1 MRHVRAGHRDAHATG
16 TDRTGHARGRVARSG
31 VTVSLLLAL
40 LLLASVASAQSLSS
54 DPATQA
60 STIVGRVCVD
70 ADGDGRCGPDEPG
83 LADVRLVLAT
93 GREVRTDAFGRY
105 HLTGVD
111 SRVPDLTGG
120 PHLRPG
126 RHALKVDPRSLPS
139 ASQVVP
145 RVATVEVPWG
155 AAVLQD
161 FAVRPPPTLPHAA
174 PTPAASRPPEARAA
188 DPGKL
193 RFLISGQATP
203 GDRVRA
209 GDVDATVE
217 DSGAWLATV
226 PLYPGQNVVGITTTS
241 PDGAVEFTQQSFDVV
256 RRGEHGWLVIPRA
269 KVRLGAVRGLAPGAP
284 LPTGDTFLR
293 LEVAPGTQVTTPEA
307 QLVAGPEGEVR
318 VPVRLAPGRN
328 TVPLSLAPPR
338 RPGSSVSVTVE
349 ARAQPFVVGLLDV
362 EASLAPAGGG
372 LRLRGR
378 GAVHGEAQLGPVQVV
393 GELDLTDTDLR
404 QLDDAPLADWLRPRM
419 PERFDRWADPDL
431 APAEWG
437 DTSVSLTPN
446 PAEGLL
452 RLEARH
458 EQYGR
463 AGFGTYRALLQDRE
477 VGRYHHPLFG
487 PYAELREQLGS
498 VSVGLDAFAG
508 GLVDPTRG
516 LAATPAHEELR
527 ATGGSLYSLGGGS
540 VAEGSELV
548 RVEVRDGIT
557 GLPLGEQHLI
567 RGRDYDIDY
576 LAGRILL
583 ARPLSFLTG
592 ASLLRTDA
600 LTQAPEPVLVVDYAV
615 LHTGDPRDSVGGEA
629 WARWRDSTLGVSA
642 VRERRLGAP
651 FQLLSGR
658 GQTRLW
664 GYSLLAE
671 AASSRGLAVEP
682 AVFGVSDDGG
692 LSFLRPVGTQD
703 DHGGAVTLRLSGP
716 GVLGPGAGG
725 SVDAAWRERSRGFSD
740 GAHLDAARFRQLS
753 LRVTQ
758 PVGPVALTLMGD
770 ERRSA
775 DPRLPFEDTPFG
787 ARTLGAA
794 VAYERDAGS
803 VRLELRDSW
812 LRATDVPGEGAALE
826 GGRTSLG
833 VSVSRML
840 TSRLTVSAGH
850 RQRLHERGEGLGRMD
865 DTFTS
870 AGVDLNLDDDTS
882 VGVKGGWGPELGPQ
896 AWLDARVRRGKETY
910 YGGYSVDVDGPDF
923 GLGRAVTGARTEVG
937 DGTTLFVEDVSAH
950 DAQALRRAR
959 AVGFQSAVG
968 LSGFSVGARYERG
981 VRHPLDLASDLTRDV
996 ASVSAQWLRE
1006 RFRADVRAELRHEE
1020 GTPAR
1025 GASGP
1030 VDRTQVVLALA
1041 AEGQLMKDVT
1051 ASGRL
1056 DFAHTAGREGLEARF
1071 AEGFAALVWRPGP
1084 WLVVARYGL
1093 TRELSPGARFA
1104 FGDRVLQTVSLMPT
1118 VRLGERLSVAS
1129 GLHVGRSSLGASSRW
1144 VWTGTLRPSV
1154 RVLGGLEVAVEA
1166 ARRTSAADDQ
1176 GLTALRP
1183 EVAWRLDE
1191 RLRVALGYTVLG
1203 FSGLG
1208 LEAESEDAPDR
1219 LYLRA
1224 EVAW

>member
-1 MRHVRAGHRDAHATG
+1 M
-16 TDRTGHARGRVARSG
+16 ARGGALLRAVGRHA
-31 VTVSLLLAL
+31 TVSLVLVL
-40 LLLASVASAQSLSS
+40 LLLSSVASAQALSS
-54 DPATQA
+54 DLPTQA
-60 STIVGRVCVD
+60 STIAGRVCVD
-70 ADGDGRCGPDEPG
+70 VDGDGLCGPDEPG
-83 LADVRLVLAT
+83 LADVRLVLST

-111 SRVPDLTGG
+111 SRVPDLTDG

-126 RHALKVDPRSLPS
+126 RHALKVDPRSLPPS
-139 ASQVVP
+139 SQVVP
-145 RVATVEVPWG
+145 RTATVEVPWG

-161 FAVRPPPTLPHAA
+161 FAVRSPPTRASAPPSAA
-174 PTPAASRPPEARAA
+174 PGSPPEARIAN
-188 DPGKL
+188 GGL
-193 RFLISGQATP
+193 RFVISGKASP

-226 PLYPGQNVVGITTTS
+226 PLQPGRNVIAITTTS
-241 PDGAVEFTQQSFDVV
+241 PGGAVEFAQHTFDVV
-256 RRGEHGWLVIPRA
+256 RRGERGWLVIPRERN
-269 KVRLGAVRGLAPGAP
+269 RLGAVRGLSADAP
-284 LPTGDTFLR
+284 LPAGDTFLR
-293 LEVAPGTQVTTPEA
+293 LEVPPGTEVTSSDTI
-307 QLVAGPEGEVR
+307 LHAGPDGEVR
-318 VPVRLAPGRN
+318 LPVRLVPGRN
-328 TVPLSLAPPR
+328 TLPITLAPPSQ
-338 RPGSSVSVTVE
+338 PASTVTVSVE
-349 ARAQPFVVGLLDV
+349 ASAQPFVVGLLDM
-362 EASLAPAGGG
+362 EASIAPAGGG
-372 LRLRGR
+372 FRLRGR
-378 GAVHGEAQLGPVQVV
+378 GALHGEAQVGPVQVV

-404 QLDDAPLADWLRPRM
+404 QLNDAPLADWLRPRL
-419 PERFDRWADPDL
+419 PERFDRWPDPDL

-437 DTSVSLTPN
+437 DASVSLTPN
-446 PAEGLL
+446 PAEGRL

-477 VGRYHHPLFG
+477 VGRYHRPLFG
-487 PYAELREQLGS
+487 PYAELREQLGP
-498 VSVGLDAFAG
+498 VRVGMDVFAG

-527 ATGGSLYSLGGGS
+527 ATGGSLYYLGGGI

-548 RVEVRDGIT
+548 RVEVRDGVT

-600 LTQAPEPVLVVDYAV
+600 LTEAPEPVLVVDYAV
-615 LHTGDPRDSVGGEA
+615 LHSGDPRDSVGGEA
-629 WARWRDSTLGVSA
+629 WARWRDSTVGLSA

-658 GQTRLW
+658 GQTRLG

-671 AASSRGLAVEP
+671 AASSRGFAVDSS
-682 AVFGVSDDGG
+682 VFGVSDDGG
-692 LSFLRPVGTQD
+692 LSFLRPMGTQD
-703 DHGGAVTLRLSGP
+703 DHGGAVGLRLSGP
-716 GVLGPGAGG
+716 GVLGPAHGGA
-725 SVDAAWRERSRGFSD
+725 VEAAWRERSRGFSD

-753 LRVTQ
+753 LRVAQ
-758 PVGPVALTLMGD
+758 PVGPVELTLLGD

-794 VAYERDAGS
+794 VAYERDDWGAR
-803 VRLELRDSW
+803 VELRDSW
-812 LRATDVPGEGAALE
+812 LRATDVPGEGDALE

-833 VSVSRML
+833 VAGHYAL
-840 TSRLTVSAGH
+840 TSRLTLSAGH

-870 AGVDLNLDDDTS
+870 AGVDVRLDDDAS
-882 VGVKGGWGPELGPQ
+882 VGLKGGWGPELGPQ
-896 AWLDARVRRGKETY
+896 AWLDARVRHGQETY

-923 GLGRAVTGARTEVG
+923 GAGRAVTGARTEVG
-937 DGTTLFVEDVSAH
+937 DGTTVFVEDVSAH
-950 DAQALRRAR
+950 DAMAVRRAR
-959 AVGFQSAVG
+959 AVGFQWAAG
-968 LSGFSVGARYERG
+968 KSGFSAGARYERG
-981 VRHPLDLASDLTRDV
+981 VRNPLDIASDLTRDV

-1020 GTPAR
+1020 GTPAL
-1025 GASGP
+1025 GTSGP

-1041 AEGQLMKDVT
+1041 AEAQLLKDVT

-1071 AEGFAALVWRPGP
+1071 AQGFAALVWRPGP

-1093 TRELSPGARFA
+1093 TRELSPGARFY
-1104 FGDRVLQTVSLMPT
+1104 FGDRMLQTVSLMPA

-1129 GLHVGRSSLGASSRW
+1129 GLHVGRSSLGESSRW
-1144 VWTGTLRPSV
+1144 VWTGTLRPAV
-1154 RVLGGLEVAVEA
+1154 RVVGGLEVAVEA

-1176 GLTALRP
+1176 GLSALRP
-1183 EVAWRLDE
+1183 EVAYRLDE

-1219 LYLRA
+1219 LYLRV

>member
-1 MRHVRAGHRDAHATG
+1 
-16 TDRTGHARGRVARSG
+16 
-31 VTVSLLLAL
+31 
-40 LLLASVASAQSLSS
+40 
-54 DPATQA
+54 
-60 STIVGRVCVD
+60 ST
-70 ADGDGRCGPDEPG
+70 PG
-83 LADVRLVLAT
+83 
-93 GREVRTDAFGRY
+93 
-105 HLTGVD
+105 
-111 SRVPDLTGG
+111 
-120 PHLRPG
+120 
-126 RHALKVDPRSLPS
+126 
-139 ASQVVP
+139 
-145 RVATVEVPWG
+145 
-155 AAVLQD
+155 
-161 FAVRPPPTLPHAA
+161 
-174 PTPAASRPPEARAA
+174 RPPEARAA
-188 DPGKL
+188 DHGNL
-193 RFLISGQATP
+193 RFLISGQASP

-209 GDVDATVE
+209 GDVDATVQ
-217 DSGAWLATV
+217 DSGAWLASVLLT
-226 PLYPGQNVVGITTTS
+226 PGSNVIAITTTS
-241 PDGAVEFTQQSFDVV
+241 PGGTVEFAQQSFDVV
-256 RRGEHGWLVIPRA
+256 RRGEHGWIVIPHE
-269 KVRLGAVRGLAPGAP
+269 KVRLGAVRGLSPDVP
-284 LPTGDTFLR
+284 LPTGDTYLR
-293 LEVAPGTQVTTPEA
+293 LEVVPGTQVRTPDT

-318 VPVRLAPGRN
+318 LPVRLVPGRN
-328 TVPLSLAPPR
+328 TIPISMAPPQQR
-338 RPGSSVSVTVE
+338 WSAVSVTVE

-372 LRLRGR
+372 FRLRGR
-378 GAVHGEAQLGPVQVV
+378 GALHGEAQLGPVQVV

-404 QLDDAPLADWLRPRM
+404 QLDDAPLVDWLRPRR
-419 PERFDRWADPDL
+419 PERFDRWPDPDL

-437 DTSVSLTPN
+437 DNSVSLTPN
-446 PAEGLL
+446 PAEGRL

-463 AGFGTYRALLQDRE
+463 AGFGTYRALIQDRE
-477 VGRYHHPLFG
+477 VGRYHRPLFG
-487 PYAELREQLGS
+487 PYAELREQLGP

-516 LAATPAHEELR
+516 LAATPAHEELS
-527 ATGGSLYSLGGGS
+527 ATGGSLYYLGGGT

-548 RVEVRDGIT
+548 RVEVRDGVT

-583 ARPLSFLTG
+583 ARPLSFLIGT
-592 ASLLRTDA
+592 SLLRTDA
-600 LTQAPEPVLVVDYAV
+600 LSEAPEPVLVVDYAV

-629 WARWRDSTLGVSA
+629 WARWRDSTVGLAA

-658 GQTRLW
+658 GQTKLW

-682 AVFGVSDDGG
+682 SVFGVSDDGG

-716 GVLGPGAGG
+716 GVLGPGHGG
-725 SVDAAWRERSRGFSD
+725 AVAAVWRERSKGFSD
-740 GAHLDAARFRQLS
+740 GAHLDVARFRQLS

-758 PVGPVALTLMGD
+758 PVGPVALTLLGD

-794 VAYERDAGS
+794 VAYEHHEGT

-812 LRATDVPGEGAALE
+812 LRATEVPGQGAALE

-850 RQRLHERGEGLGRMD
+850 RQRLHERGEGLGRMN

-870 AGVDLNLDDDTS
+870 AGVAVNLDNDTS

-896 AWLDARVRRGKETY
+896 AWLDARARRGRETY

-923 GLGRAVTGARTEVG
+923 GAARAVTGARTEVG

-950 DAQALRRAR
+950 DAMAMRRAR
-959 AVGFQSAVG
+959 AVGFQWAAG
-968 LSGFSVGARYERG
+968 QSGFSAAARYERG
-981 VRHPLDLASDLTRDV
+981 VRNPLDIESDLTRDV

-1020 GTPAR
+1020 GTPVR

-1071 AEGFAALVWRPGP
+1071 AQGFAALVWRPGP

-1104 FGDRVLQTVSLMPT
+1104 FGDRVLQTVSLMPA
-1118 VRLGERLSVAS
+1118 VRLGDRLSVAS
-1129 GLHVGRSSLGASSRW
+1129 GLHVGRASLGESSRW

-1154 RVLGGLEVAVEA
+1154 RLLGGLEVAVEA

-1183 EVAWRLDE
+1183 EVAYRLDE

>member
-1 MRHVRAGHRDAHATG
+1 H
-16 TDRTGHARGRVARSG
+16 
-31 VTVSLLLAL
+31 
-40 LLLASVASAQSLSS
+40 
-54 DPATQA
+54 
-60 STIVGRVCVD
+60 
-70 ADGDGRCGPDEPG
+70 E
-83 LADVRLVLAT
+83 
-93 GREVRTDAFGRY
+93 
-105 HLTGVD
+105 
-111 SRVPDLTGG
+111 
-120 PHLRPG
+120 
-126 RHALKVDPRSLPS
+126 
-139 ASQVVP
+139 
-145 RVATVEVPWG
+145 
-155 AAVLQD
+155 
-161 FAVRPPPTLPHAA
+161 A
-174 PTPAASRPPEARAA
+174 PTTSAPGRPPEARAA
-188 DPGKL
+188 DHGNL
-193 RFLISGQATP
+193 RFLISGQASP
-203 GDRVRA
+203 GDRVHA
-209 GDVDATVE
+209 GDVDATV
-217 DSGAWLATV
+217 DASGAWLASV
-226 PLYPGQNVVGITTTS
+226 LLYPARDNVIAITTTS
-241 PDGAVEFTQQSFDVV
+241 PDGAVEFAQQSFDVV
-256 RRGEHGWLVIPRA
+256 RRGEHGFLVIPRE
-269 KVRLGAVRGLAPGAP
+269 KVRVGAVRGLSPDVP
-284 LPTGDTFLR
+284 MPTGDTFLR
-293 LEVAPGTQVTTPEA
+293 LEVAPGTQVTTPDI
-307 QLVAGPEGEVR
+307 QLVAGPEGELR
-318 VPVRLAPGRN
+318 LPVRLVPGRN
-328 TVPLSLAPPR
+328 TVPISMAPPQ
-338 RPGSSVSVTVE
+338 RPWIAVSVTVE
-349 ARAQPFVVGLLDV
+349 ASAQPFVVGLLDV
-362 EASLAPAGGG
+362 EASIAPAGGG
-372 LRLRGR
+372 FRLRGR
-378 GAVHGEAQLGPVQVV
+378 GALHGEAQLGPVQVV

-404 QLDDAPLADWLRPRM
+404 QLDDAPLADWFRPRL
-419 PERFDRWADPDL
+419 PERFDRWPDPDL

-437 DTSVSLTPN
+437 DQSVSLTPN
-446 PAEGLL
+446 PTEGRL

-477 VGRYHHPLFG
+477 VGRYHRPLFG
-487 PYAELREQLGS
+487 PYAELREQLGP

-527 ATGGSLYSLGGGS
+527 ATGGSLYYLGGGT

-548 RVEVRDGIT
+548 RVEVRDGVT
-557 GLPLGEQHLI
+557 GLPLGEQHLV

-658 GQTRLW
+658 GQTELW

-682 AVFGVSDDGG
+682 SVFGVSDDGG

-716 GVLGPGAGG
+716 GVLGPGNGG
-725 SVDAAWRERSRGFSD
+725 AVAAVWRERSKGFSD

-758 PVGPVALTLMGD
+758 PVGPVALTLVGD

-794 VAYERDAGS
+794 VAYEHHEGT

-812 LRATDVPGEGAALE
+812 LRATEVPGQGAALE

-850 RQRLHERGEGLGRMD
+850 RQRLHERGAGPGRMN

-870 AGVDLNLDDDTS
+870 AGVAVNLDNDTS

-896 AWLDARVRRGKETY
+896 AWLDARARRGNETY

-923 GLGRAVTGARTEVG
+923 GAGRAVTGARTQVG

-950 DAQALRRAR
+950 DAQAIRRAR
-959 AVGFQSAVG
+959 AVGFQYAVG
-968 LSGFSVGARYERG
+968 QSGFNVGARYERG
-981 VRHPLDLASDLTRDV
+981 VRNPLDIESDLTRDV

-1056 DFAHTAGREGLEARF
+1056 DFAHTAGRDGLEARF

-1104 FGDRVLQTVSLMPT
+1104 FGDRVLQTVSLMPA

-1129 GLHVGRSSLGASSRW
+1129 GLHVGRSSLGESSRW

-1154 RVLGGLEVAVEA
+1154 RLVGGLEVAVEA

-1183 EVAWRLDE
+1183 EVAYRLDE

-1219 LYLRA
+1219 LYFRA

>member
-1 MRHVRAGHRDAHATG
+1 MPGSTAG
-16 TDRTGHARGRVARSG
+16 V
-31 VTVSLLLAL
+31 LLAL
-40 LLLASVASAQSLSS
+40 LLLSTVASAQSLSA
-54 DPATQA
+54 DLPTQA
-60 STIVGRVCVD
+60 STIAGRVCVD
-70 ADGDGRCGPDEPG
+70 VDGDGLCGPDEPG
-83 LADVRLVLAT
+83 LSDVRLVLAT

-126 RHALKVDPRSLPS
+126 RHALKVDPRSLPVS
-139 ASQVVP
+139 SQVVP

-155 AAVLQD
+155 AAALQD
-161 FAVRPPPTLPHAA
+161 FAVRTPPTRPHAA
-174 PTPAASRPPEARAA
+174 MTSAPGRPPEARAA
-188 DPGKL
+188 DHGNL
-193 RFLISGQATP
+193 RFLISGQASP

-209 GDVDATVE
+209 GDVDATVD
-217 DSGAWLATV
+217 DSGAWLASV
-226 PLYPGQNVVGITTTS
+226 LLHPARDNVIAITTTS
-241 PDGAVEFTQQSFDVV
+241 PDGAVVFTQQSFDVV
-256 RRGEHGWLVIPRA
+256 RRGEHGFIVIPRE
-269 KVRLGAVRGLAPGAP
+269 KVRVGAVHGLSPSSP

-293 LEVAPGTQVTTPEA
+293 LEVAPGTRVTAPDA
-307 QLVAGPEGEVR
+307 QLVAGPDGEVR
-318 VPVRLAPGRN
+318 LPVRLVSGRN
-328 TVPLSLAPPR
+328 TVPISMAPPQ
-338 RPGSSVSVTVE
+338 RPPIAVSVTVE
-349 ARAQPFVVGLLDV
+349 ARAWPFVVGLLDV

-372 LRLRGR
+372 FRLRGR
-378 GAVHGEAQLGPVQVV
+378 GALHGEAWLGPVQVV

-404 QLDDAPLADWLRPRM
+404 QLDDAPLADWLRPRR
-419 PERFDRWADPDL
+419 PEHFDRWPDPDL

-437 DTSVSLTPN
+437 DNSVSLTPN
-446 PAEGLL
+446 PTEGRL

-477 VGRYHHPLFG
+477 VGRYHRPLFG
-487 PYAELREQLGS
+487 PYAELREQLGP

-527 ATGGSLYSLGGGS
+527 ATGGSLYYLGGGT

-548 RVEVRDGIT
+548 RVEVRDGVT

-583 ARPLSFLTG
+583 ARPLSFLAG
-592 ASLLRTDA
+592 ASFLRTDA
-600 LTQAPEPVLVVDYAV
+600 LTEAPEPVLVVDYAV

-629 WARWRDSTLGVSA
+629 WARWRDSTVGLAA

-658 GQTRLW
+658 GQTELW

-671 AASSRGLAVEP
+671 AASSRGLAVESS
-682 AVFGVSDDGG
+682 VFGVSDDGG

-703 DHGGAVTLRLSGP
+703 DHGGAVTLRVSGP
-716 GVLGPGAGG
+716 GVLGPGHGG
-725 SVDAAWRERSRGFSD
+725 SVAAVWRERSKGFSD
-740 GAHLDAARFRQLS
+740 GAHLDVARFRQLS

-758 PVGPVALTLMGD
+758 PVGPLALTLLGD

-794 VAYERDAGS
+794 LAYAHDEGT

-812 LRATDVPGEGAALE
+812 LRATEVPGEGAARE

-840 TSRLTVSAGH
+840 TSRLTVSAAH
-850 RQRLHERGEGLGRMD
+850 RQRLHERGSGLGRMN

-870 AGVDLNLDDDTS
+870 AGVDVNLDSDTS

-896 AWLDARVRRGKETY
+896 VWLDARARRGNETY

-923 GLGRAVTGARTEVG
+923 GLGRAVTGARTEMG

-950 DAQALRRAR
+950 DAISIRQAR
-959 AVGFQSAVG
+959 AVGFQYAVG
-968 LSGFSVGARYERG
+968 QSGLNVGARYERG
-981 VRHPLDLASDLTRDV
+981 VRHPLDIQSDLTRDV

-1056 DFAHTAGREGLEARF
+1056 DFAHTAGRDGLEARF

-1104 FGDRVLQTVSLMPT
+1104 FGDRVLQTVSLMPA
-1118 VRLGERLSVAS
+1118 VRLGERFSVAS
-1129 GLHVGRSSLGASSRW
+1129 GLHVGRSSLGDSSRW

-1154 RVLGGLEVAVEA
+1154 RLLGAVEVAVEA
-1166 ARRTSAADDQ
+1166 ARRTSAADGQ

-1183 EVAWRLDE
+1183 EVAYRLDE

-1208 LEAESEDAPDR
+1208 LEAESDNAPDR

>member
-1 MRHVRAGHRDAHATG
+1 MLPCIP
-16 TDRTGHARGRVARSG
+16 
-31 VTVSLLLAL
+31 VSLLFAL
-40 LLLASVASAQSLSS
+40 LLLPSAASAQSLSS

-60 STIVGRVCVD
+60 STIAGRVCVD
-70 ADGDGRCGPDEPG
+70 VDGDGLCGPDEPG
-83 LADVRLVLAT
+83 LAEVRLVLAT
-93 GREVRTDAFGRY
+93 GREVRTDASGRY

-126 RHALKVDPRSLPS
+126 RHALKVDPRSLPPS
-139 ASQVVP
+139 SQVVP
-145 RVATVEVPWG
+145 RVANVEVPWG

-161 FAVRPPPTLPHAA
+161 FAVRAPPTRPRAA
-174 PTPAASRPPEARAA
+174 SAPMASRPPEARADA
-188 DPGKL
+188 RGNL
-193 RFLISGQATP
+193 RFLITGQASP

-226 PLYPGQNVVGITTTS
+226 LLSPGQNVVGITTTS
-241 PDGAVEFTQQSFDVV
+241 PAGAVEFAQQSFDVV
-256 RRGEHGWLVIPRA
+256 RRGEHGWIVIPRE
-269 KVRLGAVRGLAPGAP
+269 KVRLGAVRGLSPDAP
-284 LPTGDTFLR
+284 LPTGDTVLR
-293 LEVAPGTQVTTPEA
+293 LEAAPGTRVVTPEA

-318 VPVRLAPGRN
+318 VPVRLVPGRN
-328 TVPLSLAPPR
+328 TVPLSLAPPEA
-338 RPGSSVSVTVE
+338 PWSSVSVTVE

-372 LRLRGR
+372 FRLRGR
-378 GAVHGEAQLGPVQVV
+378 GALHGEAWLGPVQVV

-404 QLDDAPLADWLRPRM
+404 QLDDAPLADWLRPRF
-419 PERFDRWADPDL
+419 PERFERWPDPDL

-437 DTSVSLTPN
+437 DASVSLTPN
-446 PAEGLL
+446 PTEGRL
-452 RLEARH
+452 RLEVRH

-477 VGRYHHPLFG
+477 VGRYHRPLFG
-487 PYAELREQLGS
+487 PYAELQEQVGP
-498 VSVGLDAFAG
+498 VRVGLDMFAG

-516 LAATPAHEELR
+516 LSATPAHEELS
-527 ATGGSLYSLGGGS
+527 ATGGSLYYLGGAS
-540 VAEGSELV
+540 ISEGSELV
-548 RVEVRDGIT
+548 RVELRDGVT
-557 GLPLGEQHLI
+557 GLPLGERHLI

-592 ASLLRTDA
+592 TPLLRTDA
-600 LTQAPEPVLVVDYAV
+600 LTQAPAPVLVVDYAV

-629 WARWRDSTLGVSA
+629 WARWRDTNVGLSA

-658 GQTRLW
+658 GQTKLW

-671 AASSRGLAVEP
+671 AASSRGTAVAP
-682 AVFGVSDDGG
+682 TVFGVSDDGG
-692 LSFLRPVGTQD
+692 LSFLRPVGARD
-703 DHGGAVTLRLSGP
+703 DHGGAATLRLSGP

-725 SVDAAWRERSRGFSD
+725 SLDAAWRERSRGFSD
-740 GAHLDAARFRQLS
+740 GAHLDVARFRQLS
-753 LRVTQ
+753 LRATQ
-758 PVGPVALTLMGD
+758 PVGPVSLILLGD

-794 VAYERDAGS
+794 VAYEGGEGN

-812 LRATDVPGEGAALE
+812 LRATDVPGEGEALE

-840 TSRLTVSAGH
+840 TSRLSVSAGH
-850 RQRLHERGEGLGRMD
+850 RQRLHERGEGLGRMN

-870 AGVDLNLDDDTS
+870 AGVDLSLDNDTS

-896 AWLDARVRRGKETY
+896 VWLDARARRGNEMY

-950 DAQALRRAR
+950 DAQAIRRAR
-959 AVGFQSAVG
+959 AVGFQYAVG
-968 LSGFSVGARYERG
+968 QSGINVGARYERG
-981 VRHPLDLASDLTRDV
+981 VRHPLDIGSNLTRDV

-1006 RFRADVRAELRHEE
+1006 RFRADVRAEVRHEE

-1041 AEGQLMKDVT
+1041 AEGQLAKDVT

-1056 DFAHTAGREGLEARF
+1056 DFAHTVGREGLEARF

-1104 FGDRVLQTVSLMPT
+1104 FGDRVLQTVSLMPA

-1129 GLHVGRSSLGASSRW
+1129 GLHVGRSSLGGSSRW
-1144 VWTGTLRPSV
+1144 VWTGTLRPAV
-1154 RVLGGLEVAVEA
+1154 RVLGELEVAVEA

-1183 EVAWRLDE
+1183 EVAWRLDD

-1208 LEAESEDAPDR
+1208 LEAESEDARDR

>member
-1 MRHVRAGHRDAHATG
+1 MAWRWA
-16 TDRTGHARGRVARSG
+16 ARSG
-31 VTVSLLLAL
+31 ATACLLLAL
-40 LLLASVASAQSLSS
+40 LLLSSVASAQSLSA
-54 DPATQA
+54 DLPAQA
-60 STIVGRVCVD
+60 STIAGRVCVD
-70 ADGDGRCGPDEPG
+70 LNGDGLCDPDEPG
-83 LADVRLVLAT
+83 LAGVRLVLAT

-126 RHALKVDPRSLPS
+126 RHALKVDPRSLPAS
-139 ASQVVP
+139 SQVVP

-161 FAVRPPPTLPHAA
+161 FAVRPPPTRPRAA
-174 PTPAASRPPEARAA
+174 PTSAASRPPEARTAEH
-188 DPGKL
+188 GNL
-193 RFLISGQATP
+193 RFLISGQASP
-203 GDRVRA
+203 GDQVRA

-226 PLYPGQNVVGITTTS
+226 LMHPGENVIAITTTS
-241 PDGAVEFTQQSFDVV
+241 PGGAVEFSQQSFDAV
-256 RRGEHGWLVIPRA
+256 RRGEHGWIVIPRA
-269 KVRLGAVRGLAPGAP
+269 KARLGSVRGLSPDAP

-293 LEVAPGTQVTTPEA
+293 LEVAPGTRVTTPEA
-307 QLVAGPEGEVR
+307 EVTAGPDGEVR
-318 VPVRLAPGRN
+318 LPVRLVPGRN
-328 TVPLSLAPPR
+328 AVRMSLVPPQTPGGTVT
-338 RPGSSVSVTVE
+338 VTVE

-362 EASLAPAGGG
+362 EASIAPAGGG
-372 LRLRGR
+372 FRLRGR
-378 GAVHGEAQLGPVQVV
+378 GALHGEAQVGPVQLV

-404 QLDDAPLADWLRPRM
+404 QLDDAPLADWLRPRL
-419 PERFDRWADPDL
+419 PERFDRWPDPDL

-446 PAEGLL
+446 PTEGRL

-477 VGRYHHPLFG
+477 VGRYHRPLFG
-487 PYAELREQLGS
+487 PYAELREQLGP

-527 ATGGSLYSLGGGS
+527 ATGGSLYYLGGGT
-540 VAEGSELV
+540 VAEGSELI

-567 RGRDYDIDY
+567 RGSDYDIDY

-592 ASLLRTDA
+592 ASLLSTDA
-600 LTQAPEPVLVVDYAV
+600 LTEAPEPVLVVDYAV
-615 LHTGDPRDSVGGEA
+615 LHSGDPRDSVGGEA
-629 WARWRDSTLGVSA
+629 WARWRGSTVALSA

-658 GQTRLW
+658 GQTKLW

-671 AASSRGLAVEP
+671 AASSRGLAVESS
-682 AVFGVSDDGG
+682 VFGVSDDGG

-716 GVLGPGAGG
+716 GVLGPSKGG
-725 SVDAAWRERSRGFSD
+725 SVEAAWRERSRGFSD
-740 GAHLDAARFRQLS
+740 GAHVDAARFRQLS

-758 PVGPVALTLMGD
+758 PVGPLALTLMGD
-770 ERRSA
+770 ERRTA

-787 ARTLGAA
+787 ARTLGAG
-794 VAYERDAGS
+794 VAYEHDEGT

-812 LRATDVPGEGAALE
+812 LRATDVPGEGDARE

-840 TSRLTVSAGH
+840 TSHLTVSAGH
-850 RQRLHERGEGLGRMD
+850 RQRLHERGAGPGSMN

-870 AGVDLNLDDDTS
+870 AGVAVDLDDDTS

-896 AWLDARVRRGKETY
+896 VWLDARARRGRETY

-937 DGTTLFVEDVSAH
+937 DGTTVFVEDVSAH
-950 DAQALRRAR
+950 DAISVRQAR
-959 AVGFQSAVG
+959 AVGFQWAAG
-968 LSGFSVGARYERG
+968 DSGFSAGARYERG
-981 VRHPLDLASDLTRDV
+981 VRNPLDIASDLTRDV

-1025 GASGP
+1025 GGSGP
-1030 VDRTQVVLALA
+1030 VDRTQVVLSLA

-1071 AEGFAALVWRPGP
+1071 AQGFAALVWRPGP

-1104 FGDRVLQTVSLMPT
+1104 FGDRVLQTVSLMPA

-1129 GLHVGRSSLGASSRW
+1129 GLHVGRSSLGESSRW

-1191 RLRVALGYTVLG
+1191 RMRVALGYTVLG

-1208 LEAESEDAPDR
+1208 LETEPGDAPDR

>member
-1 MRHVRAGHRDAHATG
+1 MSPRALVPG
-16 TDRTGHARGRVARSG
+16 TAAGF
-31 VTVSLLLAL
+31 LLAL
-40 LLLASVASAQSLSS
+40 LLLSSVASAQSLSS
-54 DPATQA
+54 DLPTQA
-60 STIVGRVCVD
+60 STIAGRVCVD
-70 ADGDGRCGPDEPG
+70 VDGDGLCGPDEPG

-111 SRVPDLTGG
+111 SRVPDLIGG

-126 RHALKVDPRSLPS
+126 RHALKVDPRSLPTS
-139 ASQVVP
+139 SQVVP

-155 AAVLQD
+155 AAALQD
-161 FAVRPPPTLPHAA
+161 FAVRPPPTPPRAD
-174 PTPAASRPPEARAA
+174 PTSEQSRPPEARAA
-188 DPGKL
+188 DHGKL
-193 RFLISGQATP
+193 RFLISGQASP

-226 PLYPGQNVVGITTTS
+226 LLTPGSNVVAITTTS
-241 PDGAVEFTQQSFDVV
+241 PGGAVEFSQQSFDVV
-256 RRGEHGWLVIPRA
+256 RRGEHGWIVIPHA
-269 KVRLGAVRGLAPGAP
+269 KERLGALRGLSPDMP

-293 LEVAPGTQVTTPEA
+293 LEVAPGTQVTTPDT
-307 QLVAGPEGEVR
+307 QLFAGPDGEVR
-318 VPVRLAPGRN
+318 LPVRLVSGRN
-328 TVPLSLAPPR
+328 TVRISMAPPQR
-338 RPGSSVSVTVE
+338 SWTAVTVTVE

-362 EASLAPAGGG
+362 EASIAPAGGG
-372 LRLRGR
+372 FRLRGR
-378 GAVHGEAQLGPVQVV
+378 GALHGEAQLGPVQVV

-404 QLDDAPLADWLRPRM
+404 QLDDAPLADWLRPRR
-419 PERFDRWADPDL
+419 PERFDRWPDPDL

-437 DTSVSLTPN
+437 DNSVSLTPN
-446 PAEGLL
+446 PAEGRL

-463 AGFGTYRALLQDRE
+463 VGFGTYRALLQDRE
-477 VGRYHHPLFG
+477 VGRYHRPLFG
-487 PYAELREQLGS
+487 PYAELREQLGP

-516 LAATPAHEELR
+516 LAATPAHEELL
-527 ATGGSLYSLGGGS
+527 ATGGSLYYLGGGI

-548 RVEVRDGIT
+548 RVEVRDGVT

-567 RGRDYDIDY
+567 RGRDYEIDY

-583 ARPLSFLTG
+583 ARPLSFLIG
-592 ASLLRTDA
+592 ASLLRTDS
-600 LTQAPEPVLVVDYAV
+600 LTETPAPVLVVDYAV

-629 WARWRDSTLGVSA
+629 WARWRDSTVALAA

-658 GQTRLW
+658 GQTKLW

-671 AASSRGLAVEP
+671 AASSRGIAVEP
-682 AVFGVSDDGG
+682 TVFGVSDDGG
-692 LSFLRPVGTQD
+692 LSFSRPVGTLD
-703 DHGGAVTLRLSGP
+703 DHGGAVTLRVSGP
-716 GVLGPGAGG
+716 GVLGPGKGG

-740 GAHLDAARFRQLS
+740 GEHLDAARFRQLS
-753 LRVTQ
+753 LRATQ
-758 PVGPVALTLMGD
+758 PVGPVAITLLGD

-794 VAYERDAGS
+794 VAYERDDGS

-812 LRATDVPGEGAALE
+812 LRATEVPGEGPALE

-833 VSVSRML
+833 VSVSRVL
-840 TSRLTVSAGH
+840 TSRLTVSAAH
-850 RQRLHERGEGLGRMD
+850 RQRLFERGEGLGRMN

-870 AGVDLNLDDDTS
+870 AGVEVQLDDAAA
-882 VGVKGGWGPELGPQ
+882 VGVKAGWGPELGPQ
-896 AWLDARVRRGKETY
+896 AWLDARVQRGRETY

-923 GLGRAVTGARTEVG
+923 GAGRAVTGARTEVG

-950 DAQALRRAR
+950 DAMAMRRAR
-959 AVGFQSAVG
+959 AVGFQWAAG
-968 LSGFSVGARYERG
+968 QSGFSAGARYERG
-981 VRHPLDLASDLTRDV
+981 VRSPLDIQSDLTRDV

-1020 GTPAR
+1020 GTPVR
-1025 GASGP
+1025 GASGT

-1056 DFAHTAGREGLEARF
+1056 DFAHTAGQEGLEARF
-1071 AEGFAALVWRPGP
+1071 AQGFAALVWRPGP

-1104 FGDRVLQTVSLMPT
+1104 FGDRVLQTVSLMPA

-1129 GLHVGRSSLGASSRW
+1129 GLHVGRSSLGESSRW

-1154 RVLGGLEVAVEA
+1154 RLLGGLEVAVEA

-1183 EVAWRLDE
+1183 EVAYRLDE